1 MNTGESLNAIVARF
15 VATAGGAGLVPKAP
29 GTAGAVVGLAFAWAT
44 HSLSFTAQIAIIA
57 LISAI
62 GTWSAK
68 RLDEL
73 DGTSDNQKIVIDEVA
88 GQMITCLG
96 APLHGAL
103 YLISFALFRFF
114 DIVKPPPVRQIDT
127 WSKHKASNRSDPK
140 AALWGGFGVMA
151 DDLAAGVMA
160 LLARILIER
169 FFFA

>member
-1 MNTGESLNAIVARF
+1 MSESLNAKVARL

-29 GTAGAVVGLAFAWAT
+29 GTAGAVVGLALAWVT
-44 HSLSFTAQIAIIA
+44 HSMSLFAQVAII
-57 LISAI
+57 LVISVI

-68 RLDEL
+68 RIDEL

-96 APLHGAL
+96 AAL
-103 YLISFALFRFF
+103 SFKSFLLSFALFRLF
-114 DIVKPPPVRQIDT
+114 DIAKPPPIRQIDT

-151 DDLAAGVMA
+151 DDLAAGV
-160 LLARILIER
+160 LGLVVRILIQKL
-169 FFFA
+169 F